1 MAASGTAHNTCVTLT
16 TDVLSWAVTS
26 AELKRW
32 LERQGCSFS
41 SSKGGHLLVRLGSKK
56 TVLPMHGKKHDLPT
70 GTVNGIKKALGL
82 K

>member
-1 MAASGTAHNTCVTLT
+1 M
-16 TDVLSWAVTS
+16 TS

-32 LERQGCSFS
+32 LEKQGCSFAPA
-41 SSKGGHLLVRLGSKK
+41 KGGHLLVRLGDKK
-56 TVLPMHGKKHDLPT
+56 TVIPIHGKNHDLPK